1 MDRDIKEEPKQT
13 ERNIVDVAYGA
24 TSGAAIGAGVGV
36 AAAIVASA
44 GSASIIPIVGAV
56 AGSLGGLF
64 AVGTIKNRADEKQND
79 SSKSEK

>member
-1 MDRDIKEEPKQT
+1 MNRDTKEEQKQSS
-13 ERNIVDVAYGA
+13 RKIVDVAYGA

-44 GSASIIPIVGAV
+44 GSVNIIPIVGAV

-64 AVGTIKNRADEKQND
+64 AVGTITNRTNEKQND